1 MTSYKV
7 IIQPTALKH
16 LKGIR
21 DRRIQT
27 KIIESIDGLSEE
39 PEKQGKPLTG
49 DLAGYWSLRV
59 VGQRY
64 RVLYQINQG
73 KVTVFVVALGIRKEG
88 SQKDVYALAKKLI
101 RQKLID

>member
-21 DRRIQT
+21 DHRIQG
-27 KIIESIDGLSEE
+27 KIIEGINGLSEE

-49 DLAGYWSLRV
+49 DLSGYWSLRV
-59 VGQRY
+59 VEQRY
-64 RVLYQINQG
+64 RVLYQIDQG
-73 KVTVFVVALGIRKEG
+73 KVTVFVVALGIRKDG